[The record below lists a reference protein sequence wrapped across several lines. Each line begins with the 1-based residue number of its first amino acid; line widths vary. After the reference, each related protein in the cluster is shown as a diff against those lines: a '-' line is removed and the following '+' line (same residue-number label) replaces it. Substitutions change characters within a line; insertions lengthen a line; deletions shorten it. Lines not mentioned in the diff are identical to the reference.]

1 MPNRLAD
8 ETSPYLLQHR
18 DNPVDWY
25 AWGPEALE
33 RAKNEDMPIFL
44 SIGYSACHWCHVMEH
59 ESFEDEETAAVMN
72 ALFVSVKVDR
82 EERPDLDSI
91 YMQAVQSMTGRG
103 GWPMS
108 VFLTPDGRPFYGGT
122 YYPNTSRHG
131 MPSFTDVLKAVA
143 DAYHN
148 RRGDVLESADRISGR
163 LAPPAGSPNEML
175 TESILRL
182 GTQRLGST
190 FDWTHGGF
198 GGAPKFPQPMTLE
211 LLLRAH
217 ARDDDDRA
225 LQMVEFTL
233 ERMARGGIYD
243 QLGGGFH
250 RYSVDAQ
257 WLTPHFEKMLYD
269 NALLSRVYLH
279 AFQITKKRLYRLIV
293 EETLDYVLREMTDP
307 AGGFYS
313 AQDADSEGVEGK
325 FFVWTPAE
333 IAAELGVEKAA
344 AFAAYFDVTQAGNFE
359 GKNILNVPDPPARV
373 AESLGMAENDLALL
387 IQRARKRL
395 YQVRESRVHPG
406 RDDKVLTAWNGLMLK
421 SFAEAATVLKRA
433 DYLKAAT
440 ANAAFLLDNLRQDGR
455 VLRTWKAGRA
465 KLPGYLEDY
474 AMLIDGLLA
483 VYEATFEPRW
493 LDEARS
499 LADAMIALFWS
510 GSDGSFYD
518 TGSDA
523 EALIVRPRDV
533 FDNAMPCGG
542 SAAADVLL
550 RLASFTGDAEYSR
563 KAINSIRTVARFM
576 QEHPAGF
583 GHWLGALDF
592 YLGKVREVVLVGE
605 RGDAGFARMRDVVF
619 SDYRPN
625 KVVAGLDSA
634 DAAPFASPL
643 FEARVP
649 LGGSVTAYVCENFA
663 CRTPTTDPE
672 ELAGQLA

>member
-25 AWGPEALE
+25 PWGPEALE

-122 YYPNTSRHG
+122 YYPDTSRHG

-143 DAYHN
+143 DSYHN
-148 RRGDVLESADRISGR
+148 RRGDVLESADRIAGR
-163 LAPPAGSPNEML
+163 LAPPAGSPNDML

-211 LLLRAH
+211 LLLRAY

-373 AESLGMAENDLALL
+373 AENLGMAENDLALL
-387 IQRARKRL
+387 IQRAPQAALPGPRGPRPPRPRR
-395 YQVRESRVHPG
+395 QGSHRVERPHAQELRG
-406 RDDKVLTAWNGLMLK
+406 GGHG
-421 SFAEAATVLKRA
+421 AEARRLSEG
-433 DYLKAAT
+433 
-440 ANAAFLLDNLRQDGR
+440 RQGQ
-455 VLRTWKAGRA
+455 
-465 KLPGYLEDY
+465 
-474 AMLIDGLLA
+474 
-483 VYEATFEPRW
+483 
-493 LDEARS
+493 RS
-499 LADAMIALFWS
+499 LP
-510 GSDGSFYD
+510 
-518 TGSDA
+518 
-523 EALIVRPRDV
+523 PRQPPPRR
-533 FDNAMPCGG
+533 AR
-542 SAAADVLL
+542 AADVEGRPRQAPRLSRRLRHAHRRPPGRLRGDVRAALARRGPLPGRCDDRPLLERERRQLL
-550 RLASFTGDAEYSR
+550 RHR
-563 KAINSIRTVARFM
+563 
-576 QEHPAGF
+576 
-583 GHWLGALDF
+583 LGTQ
-592 YLGKVREVVLVGE
+592 
-605 RGDAGFARMRDVVF
+605 
-619 SDYRPN
+619 RP
-625 KVVAGLDSA
+625 
-634 DAAPFASPL
+634 
-643 FEARVP
+643 
-649 LGGSVTAYVCENFA
+649 
-663 CRTPTTDPE
+663 
-672 ELAGQLA
+672 

>member
-25 AWGPEALE
+25 PWGPEALE
-33 RAKNEDMPIFL
+33 RAKNEDLPIFL

-59 ESFEDEETAAVMN
+59 ESFEDDDTAAVMN
-72 ALFVSVKVDR
+72 ALFVNIKVDR

-148 RRGDVLESADRISGR
+148 RRGDVLQSADRISAR
-163 LAPPAGSPNEML
+163 LAPPAGSPNDML
-175 TESILRL
+175 TENILRL

-211 LLLRAH
+211 LLLRAY
-217 ARDDDDRA
+217 ARDHDDRA
-225 LQMVEFTL
+225 LQMAEFTL

-250 RYSVDAQ
+250 RYSVDAP

-279 AFQITKKRLYRLIV
+279 AFQITKKRFYRLIV

-333 IAAELGVEKAA
+333 LASELGVEKAA

-359 GKNILNVPDPPARV
+359 GKNILNVPEEHGPRRGERWAWPRTTSPSSSSGPAGASTRSASAASTRV
-373 AESLGMAENDLALL
+373 ATTRCSPPGTASCS
-387 IQRARKRL
+387 RASPRPPP
-395 YQVRESRVHPG
+395 SS
-406 RDDKVLTAWNGLMLK
+406 N
-421 SFAEAATVLKRA
+421 AAT
-433 DYLKAAT
+433 T
-440 ANAAFLLDNLRQDGR
+440 
-455 VLRTWKAGRA
+455 
-465 KLPGYLEDY
+465 
-474 AMLIDGLLA
+474 
-483 VYEATFEPRW
+483 
-493 LDEARS
+493 
-499 LADAMIALFWS
+499 
-510 GSDGSFYD
+510 
-518 TGSDA
+518 
-523 EALIVRPRDV
+523 
-533 FDNAMPCGG
+533 
-542 SAAADVLL
+542 
-550 RLASFTGDAEYSR
+550 
-563 KAINSIRTVARFM
+563 
-576 QEHPAGF
+576 
-583 GHWLGALDF
+583 
-592 YLGKVREVVLVGE
+592 
-605 RGDAGFARMRDVVF
+605 
-619 SDYRPN
+619 
-625 KVVAGLDSA
+625 
-634 DAAPFASPL
+634 
-643 FEARVP
+643 
-649 LGGSVTAYVCENFA
+649 
-663 CRTPTTDPE
+663 
-672 ELAGQLA
+672 